1 MITVSP
7 ALPSE
12 FHLIRHIA
20 EKTWPVT
27 YGNILSPEQLVYMIA
42 KLYSDEKLQ
51 RDALTGHVFWFAR
64 ENDELLGFI
73 GVEHGLEGQSSKLHK
88 IYILPEAQG
97 KGIGALLMEKA
108 ESLAVEAGSKHLI
121 LNVNRFNKAR
131 YFYEKRGFTIKS
143 LEDID
148 IGEGFLMED
157 YVMEKELMGD
167 GS

>member
-7 ALPSE
+7 VLPAE
-12 FHLIRHIA
+12 FPIIRHIA
-20 EKTWPVT
+20 ERTWPVT

-42 KLYSDEKLQ
+42 KLYSDEKLH
-51 RDALTGHVFWFAR
+51 RDASAGHVFWFAR
-64 ENDELLGFI
+64 ENDEVLGFI
-73 GVEHGLEGQSSKLHK
+73 GVEHGLERQYSKLHK

-108 ESLAVEAGSKHLI
+108 ESLALEAGSKYLI

-157 YVMEKELMGD
+157 YVMEKELD
-167 GS
+167 RS